1 MNVGVEVLFF
11 HWIEYLQIREKIYR
25 VIIQCKGN
33 LSEENFE
40 NENEY
45 TNFLKHVQANE
56 RLSAR
61 FCAFFIK

>member
-1 MNVGVEVLFF
+1 MNVGVKVFF

-45 TNFLKHVQANE
+45 TNFLIHV
-56 RLSAR
+56 
-61 FCAFFIK
+61 

>member
-1 MNVGVEVLFF
+1 MNVGVKVFF
-11 HWIEYLQIREKIYR
+11 HWIEYLPIREKIYR

-56 RLSAR
+56 RFSAR